1 LKPVLKIPVYRRLLS
16 AYALNELAFTV
27 GSVTLALLVYRRTG
41 SAAGATAFFLFSQ
54 FAPALVSPWFV
65 ARLDQLRPRTVLP
78 AVYWLEAGVFAVLAW
93 VASAHFT
100 VVVLLALAFV
110 DGVAASTGRALVRA
124 ATVSVTTEAG
134 LLREGNAV
142 ANASFSVCFMLGPG
156 LGGALVAAGGS
167 SLALLA
173 NAALF
178 GIIAATLA
186 TAHGLPEPSSAR
198 MPTRGRV
205 RAALNYVRERPP
217 IRGLLFLQAAA
228 VLFFTVSVPVEV
240 VFAQDTLHAGAAG
253 YGGMLSAWGAGAVAG
268 AAVYARW
275 RRLPSRDLIA
285 LGAGSLGIGFTVMAV
300 APTLTVAIVGAAF
313 AGIGNGVESVATRT
327 ALQEEVEDRWM
338 AMMMSLYEALFQSVP
353 GAGILLGGAV
363 MAVASPRAA
372 LAVAAVGSLAVTAV
386 AWVALAGLGP
396 HSQSEPDPRRSEPQ
410 PDPGRP
416 GPRVETTPA
425 PAVRH
430 Q

>member
-1 LKPVLKIPVYRRLLS
+1 MS
-16 AYALNELAFTV
+16 AYALNELAFAI

-65 ARLDQLRPRTVLP
+65 ARLDQLRPQTVLP
-78 AVYWLEAGVFAVLAW
+78 AVYWLEGGVFAVLAW

-100 VVVLLALAFV
+100 VALLLALAFV
-110 DGVAASTGRALVRA
+110 DGVAAMTGRALVRA
-124 ATVSVTTEAG
+124 ATVTVTTDAG
-134 LLREGNAV
+134 LLREGNAI
-142 ANASFSVCFMLGPG
+142 ANAGFSICFMLGPG
-156 LGGALVAAGGS
+156 LGGALVAVDGT

-178 GIIAATLA
+178 AIIAITLA
-186 TAHGLPEPSSAR
+186 TAHGLPEPSSAG
-198 MPTRGRV
+198 MPARGRV
-205 RAALNYVRERPP
+205 RAALAYVRQRPP
-217 IRGLLFLQAAA
+217 IRGLLLLQAAA

-240 VFAQDTLHAGAAG
+240 VFAQHSLHAGAAG
-253 YGGMLSAWGAGAVAG
+253 YGGMLSAWGVGAVAG

-275 RRLPSRDLIA
+275 RRLPSRNLIA
-285 LGAGSLGIGFTVMAV
+285 LGAGSLGIGFAIMAT

-327 ALQEEVEDRWM
+327 ALQEEVEERWM

-353 GAGILLGGAV
+353 GAGILLGGAI
-363 MAVASPRAA
+363 MAVGSPRAA
-372 LAVAAVGSLAVTAV
+372 LAVAAVGSLGVTAV

-396 HSQSEPDPRRSEPQ
+396 HADSEAGLRRGEPQ
-410 PDPGRP
+410 ADLGRSGSP
-416 GPRVETTPA
+416 VETAPA
-425 PAVRH
+425 PAVPHQVETAPTPAVRH

>member
-1 LKPVLKIPVYRRLLS
+1 LS
-16 AYALNELAFTV
+16 AYALNELAFTI

-65 ARLDQLRPRTVLP
+65 ARLDQLRPQTVLP
-78 AVYWLEAGVFAVLAW
+78 AVYWLEGGVFAVLAW

-100 VVVLLALAFV
+100 VALLLALAFV
-110 DGVAASTGRALVRA
+110 DGVAAMTGRALVRA
-124 ATVSVTTEAG
+124 ATVTVTTDAG
-134 LLREGNAV
+134 LLREGNAI
-142 ANASFSVCFMLGPG
+142 ANAGFSICFMLGPG
-156 LGGALVAAGGS
+156 LGGALVAADGT

-178 GIIAATLA
+178 AIIAITLA
-186 TAHGLPEPSSAR
+186 TARGLPEPSSAG
-198 MPTRGRV
+198 MPARGRV
-205 RAALNYVRERPP
+205 RAALAYVRQRPP
-217 IRGLLFLQAAA
+217 IRGLLLLQAAA
-228 VLFFTVSVPVEV
+228 VLFFTISVPVEV
-240 VFAQDTLHAGAAG
+240 VFAQHSLHAGAAG

-275 RRLPSRDLIA
+275 RRLPSRNLIA
-285 LGAGSLGIGFTVMAV
+285 LGAGSLGIGFAIMAT

-353 GAGILLGGAV
+353 GAGILLGGAI

-386 AWVALAGLGP
+386 VWVALAGLGP
-396 HSQSEPDPRRSEPQ
+396 HTESEADARRGEPQ
-410 PDPGRP
+410 ADLGRSGSP
-416 GPRVETTPA
+416 VDTAPT

-430 Q
+430 QVETAPAPAARHQ

>member
-1 LKPVLKIPVYRRLLS
+1 MKPVLRIPVYRRLLS
-16 AYALNELAFTV
+16 AYALNELAFMV
-27 GSVTLALLVYRRTG
+27 GSVALALLVYRRTG

-54 FAPALVSPWFV
+54 FAPALVSPWCV
-65 ARLDQLRPRTVLP
+65 GRLDQLKPRTVLP
-78 AVYWLEAGVFAVLAW
+78 AVYLLEAVVFSVLAW
-93 VASAHFT
+93 AAAAHFT
-100 VVVLLALAFV
+100 VVGLLALAFV
-110 DGVAASTGRALVRA
+110 DGVAAMTGRSLVRA
-124 ATVSVTTEAG
+124 ATASVTTEAG

-142 ANASFSVCFMLGPG
+142 ANAGFSICFMLGPG
-156 LGGALVAAGGS
+156 VGGALVAASGT

-178 GIIAATLA
+178 AVIAITLA
-186 TAHGLPEPSSAR
+186 TARGLPEPSGAH

-205 RAALNYVRERPP
+205 RAALNYVRARPP
-217 IRGLLFLQAAA
+217 IRGLLLLQAAA
-228 VLFFTVSVPVEV
+228 VLAFTISTPVEV
-240 VFAQDTLHAGAAG
+240 VFAQHSLHAGAAG
-253 YGGMLSAWGAGAVAG
+253 YGAILSAWGVGAVAG

-285 LGAGSLGIGFTVMAV
+285 LGAGSLAIGFAVMAA
-300 APTLTVAIVGAAF
+300 APTLTVAIVGAAC

-353 GAGILLGGAV
+353 GAGILLGGAI

-372 LAVAAVGSLAVTAV
+372 LGVAAVGSLAVTAV

-396 HSQSEPDPRRSEPQ
+396 HPASEVEPRRSEPQ
-410 PDPGRP
+410 TEPGRS
-416 GPRVETTPA
+416 GPLVETA
-425 PAVRH
+425 PASAGRH